1 MSSATDES
9 IDIQTFLSNRRTHN
23 SDLENALLALRFLSE
38 NEKNFDIIT
47 YNQKNYYPMKNVSV
61 LNKDNN
67 GNYYYDVD
75 VDKIGDIVDNINITS
90 CKNLKLK
97 TSYIINCEEYME
109 DEFNEFVLVAA
120 LYTNLKIRITFLEK
134 PLIDDILKINLR
146 YYFLQQKDRRL
157 LIQNKVKTKSN
168 KYFGGECRNGK
179 KWVFPKINP
188 LINPPAVW

>member
-23 SDLENALLALRFLSE
+23 SDLKNAELALRFLSE

-47 YNQKNYYPMKNVSV
+47 YNQINYYPMENVSV

-67 GNYYYDVD
+67 GNYYYDVN

-90 CKNLKLK
+90 SKNLKLK

-146 YYFLQQKDRRL
+146 YYFLQQKDRHL

-179 KWVFPKINP
+179 KWVFPKMK
-188 LINPPAVW
+188 PPVW